1 MLGLHQSAGLPMKQ
15 HYNDE
20 KKEETFMI
28 KLMIIGRRRA
38 GITRRAMQH
47 HMLNIHAPLV
57 LEFIAAHP
65 AEAPKRYAQNH
76 FIDATHAL
84 GSPAESDWALD
95 RDFVTQVWATS
106 PAEAMAAL
114 ALPFYQEK
122 LRPDEENFVDQSTVS
137 KFMVQEELVF
147 CDKRRTARH
156 KLFFVL
162 PAAPEAAA
170 EDGPRAEQFA
180 EVVARV
186 VADRRTPY
194 ISRHVRNRVMNPPSS
209 PASVD
214 LIEEF
219 WLDDAD
225 SAERLLALLTEGL
238 ASDATAPGLRQ
249 VMQHGMASI
258 ALEHALYQE

>member
-1 MLGLHQSAGLPMKQ
+1 
-15 HYNDE
+15 
-20 KKEETFMI
+20 MI

-38 GITRRAMQH
+38 GITRRAMQL

-57 LEFIAAHP
+57 LEFIATHP

-76 FIDATHAL
+76 FIDSTHAP
-84 GSPAESDWALD
+84 GTPAESPWALD

-106 PAEAMAAL
+106 PAEAMAGL
-114 ALPFYQEK
+114 AQPFYQKK
-122 LRPDEENFVDQSTVS
+122 LRPDEENFVDQSTVC

-147 CDKRRTARH
+147 CDQRRTARH

-162 PAAPEAAA
+162 PAAPEPAA

-186 VADRRTPY
+186 VADHRAPY
-194 ISRHVRNRVMNPPSS
+194 ISRHVRNWVMNPPGS
-209 PASVD
+209 PASVN

-219 WLDDAD
+219 WLDDAE
-225 SAERLLALLTEGL
+225 SAERLLALLKEGL
-238 ASDATAPGLRQ
+238 DSDTTAPGLRQ
-249 VMQHGMASI
+249 VLQHGMASI
-258 ALEHALYQE
+258 ALEHVLHQ